1 MLTQIFE
8 TLTSGANS
16 FITFFKSLLESVIT
30 IFYTAGES
38 GAAGTLT
45 DVGILTI
52 VGVSVSFVLFGLR
65 WITKLI
71 KLRG

>member
-1 MLTQIFE
+1 MLSQIFE
-8 TLTSGANS
+8 TLSQGASS
-16 FITFFKSLLESVIT
+16 FITFFKTLLENVIT
-30 IFYTAGES
+30 IFYTAGAE